1 MCVAAVIY
9 KPVSLDYLK
18 EMHDSNP
25 HGAGVAWPDY
35 AAGVMR
41 FKKGLT
47 YEEIHALQEAGELT
61 YPYLLHFRWATEG
74 DTVPQMT
81 HPFPVGVRALF
92 GELEGTAD
100 QVLIHNGTMSWS
112 QQKYWVPDTD
122 YMYHLPWELINRAS
136 DTAIAAW
143 LIKEPGS
150 EDILKA
156 LQWATCVASVRD
168 GALHLE
174 KTGDWKEHEGNSYS
188 NLFWLPW
195 SARGG
200 RSAYF
205 SDAEYGGW
213 RYDGD
218 YGHAWGFRP
227 REQGAIRGRGGNVGE
242 GIGDVAGKL
251 EALENSREEGLQDES
266 GKLSP
271 TSGLSYTE
279 FQQVA
284 VKILGP
290 EPTDYNNPDWG
301 PEYVSW
307 YQGKQQLLLMT
318 SEELDDLL
326 TAVELVGYKPVRAAL
341 EADMRSGFSG
351 EKTPQ
356 KDNPDK
362 ESKMLSQVTQKHF
375 SSFDEYC
382 RAKYG
387 DECAEEACKDS
398 DWECEFVLP
407 PGQDIDS
414 VAKTVAD
421 PDLVSEDPEA
431 VNAWLARQMIG

>member
-74 DTVPQMT
+74 DKVPQMT

-156 LQWATCVASVRD
+156 LQWATCLASVRD

-174 KTGDWKEHEGNSYS
+174 KTGDWKEHQGNSYS
-188 NLFWLPW
+188 NLSWLPW

-200 RSAYF
+200 RSDYF

-218 YGHAWGFRP
+218 YGHAWGFQP
-227 REQGAIRGRGGNVGE
+227 RESGRIRGRDGSVGE
-242 GIGDVAGKL
+242 TAGDVAGKL
-251 EALENSREEGLQDES
+251 EALEGSFRSESQGSREKGLQDES

-290 EPTDYNNPDWG
+290 EPIDYNSPDWG

-318 SEELDDLL
+318 SEELDELL
-326 TAVELVGYKPVRAAL
+326 TAVEMVGYKTVRAAL
-341 EADMRSGFSG
+341 EAEMRA
-351 EKTPQ
+351 Q
-356 KDNPDK
+356 KDMPDK

-387 DECAEEACKDS
+387 DECAESVGPHEWD
-398 DWECEFVLP
+398 DDFVLM
-407 PGQDIDS
+407 PGDDA
-414 VAKTVAD
+414 VAGQTVAD